1 MNTGIN
7 GRIKC
12 VRKDQSLNQQE
23 FGDKIGLKQGA
34 ISKMEQDGNAVI
46 DQNIRL
52 ICDTFNVSEKWLRT
66 GEGEMYE
73 ETNDV
78 LLKQLAT
85 QYKLEGEKLELIRNF
100 LMLDDEQQEAIVR
113 AACVIAEANKKAMET
128 AAAKVAAAPAPVNE
142 PPADVP
148 GTSDH
153 IAGIGKM
160 VEPPMSESDT
170 PPTAKES
177 PPTDGVPPAPEYYTP
192 PGYEIV
198 PEIEDKVKRYRA
210 TLYAKEAA
218 RQKLSTSPPSAL
230 SSEDSAAMQKS
241 RP

>member
-128 AAAKVAAAPAPVNE
+128 AAAKAAAAPAPVNE
-142 PPADVP
+142 PPADALSAVAKQSF
-148 GTSDH
+148 TAD
-153 IAGIGKM
+153 A
-160 VEPPMSESDT
+160 PPVSNSDT

-177 PPTDGVPPAPEYYTP
+177 PPANEPPAPEYYTP

>member
-142 PPADVP
+142 PPA
-148 GTSDH
+148 
-153 IAGIGKM
+153 
-160 VEPPMSESDT
+160 
-170 PPTAKES
+170 
-177 PPTDGVPPAPEYYTP
+177 PEYYTP